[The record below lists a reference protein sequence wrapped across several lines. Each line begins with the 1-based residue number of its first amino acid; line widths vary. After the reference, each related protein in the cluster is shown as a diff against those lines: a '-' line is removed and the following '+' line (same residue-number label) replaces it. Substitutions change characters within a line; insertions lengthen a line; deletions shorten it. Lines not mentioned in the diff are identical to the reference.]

1 MTQQLLSEH
10 YVLELRLKEDKK
22 KWYVF
27 AQGIS
32 PLFYRL
38 DEIRHFRIYKQW
50 VHETEFQKKDITFRF
65 LQFQRI
71 FRRWNQLRLLT
82 IKNLRKLETGEL
94 TFLQLS
100 MYR

>member
-1 MTQQLLSEH
+1 MNPSIH
-10 YVLELRLKEDKK
+10 YMLELRLKEDKK

-38 DEIRHFRIYKQW
+38 DGIQHFRIYRERVVNFQ
-50 VHETEFQKKDITFRF
+50 FQKEDITWRF

-71 FRRWNQLRLLT
+71 FRRYLQLKRL
-82 IKNLRKLETGEL
+82 IRKHLRKMETGEV
-94 TFLQLS
+94 TLS
-100 MYR
+100 YLLNRLR